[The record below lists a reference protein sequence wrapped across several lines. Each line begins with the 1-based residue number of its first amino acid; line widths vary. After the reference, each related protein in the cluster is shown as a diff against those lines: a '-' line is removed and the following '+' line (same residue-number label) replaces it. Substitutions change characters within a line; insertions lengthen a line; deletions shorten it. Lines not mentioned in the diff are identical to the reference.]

1 MIVLCPHCQNPV
13 DAKALFCRGCGSDL
27 SEDWTQE
34 LDPELVP
41 MDEDSYAELLAEEG
55 LGSDPEDGQSYS
67 NSALW
72 KPILGISLGIA
83 LVLIPLLYL
92 ALSGG

>member
-1 MIVLCPHCQNPV
+1 MLCPHCQNPV
-13 DAKALFCRGCGSDL
+13 DEKSLFCRSCGADL

-34 LDPELVP
+34 LDPELMP

-55 LGSDPEDGQSYS
+55 LVSEAEGSQRTEGT
-67 NSALW
+67 ALW